1 MYFSVILL
9 YIVVFWRATSLLALG
24 YYVLPSFINKGFII
38 IIIIIIIDDLLFV
51 PCSWKTEYKLLTKNF
66 FFSFQNICPTAPQ
79 ACSRWYRPTVWLV
92 YMVIRFHMKVRKS
105 VVVFSGQY
113 N

>member
-38 IIIIIIIDDLLFV
+38 IIIMMLAITWSCDKFDQYLYGRDIVTIETDHEPL
-51 PCSWKTEYKLLTKNF
+51 
-66 FFSFQNICPTAPQ
+66 
-79 ACSRWYRPTVWLV
+79 
-92 YMVIRFHMKVRKS
+92 KS
-105 VVVFSGQY
+105 VFKNRNSQVTQAPAANASGPTKVQP
-113 N
+113 

>member
-38 IIIIIIIDDLLFV
+38 IIITMLATWLIISFNVWHPVGLPEGQFFYVITLDQHTDD
-51 PCSWKTEYKLLTKNF
+51 S
-66 FFSFQNICPTAPQ
+66 Q
-79 ACSRWYRPTVWLV
+79 AD
-92 YMVIRFHMKVRKS
+92 K
-105 VVVFSGQY
+105 G

>member
-38 IIIIIIIDDLLFV
+38 IILLLLLLYRMYITDTGNTYSCNQKLEPLRGTYQGPVGLGIPLLFKYFAPV
-51 PCSWKTEYKLLTKNF
+51 PPGSVEANVDLFYNQRQFVHLLRCK
-66 FFSFQNICPTAPQ
+66 
-79 ACSRWYRPTVWLV
+79 
-92 YMVIRFHMKVRKS
+92 
-105 VVVFSGQY
+105 
-113 N
+113 

>member
-38 IIIIIIIDDLLFV
+38 IIIIII
-51 PCSWKTEYKLLTKNF
+51 PCFDRCQLTATWMSKGRF
-66 FFSFQNICPTAPQ
+66 KPRVHVLCQPT
-79 ACSRWYRPTVWLV
+79 
-92 YMVIRFHMKVRKS
+92 RKARE
-105 VVVFSGQY
+105 